1 MTEPHLDDSGA
12 THRGTNGRAYAA
24 ESAVS
29 DGAPDGEAPGRGRE
43 FSLKSFKTFAR
54 QHPLL
59 VGIGAA
65 GIGATVVTLGAGY
78 VLYRGAQRTLPVR
91 AFKLAR
97 LLVTF

>member
-1 MTEPHLDDSGA
+1 MTEPHVDESGA
-12 THRGTNGRAYAA
+12 TRQSTNGRAYSA
-24 ESAVS
+24 ETPDTDSAS
-29 DGAPDGEAPGRGRE
+29 DREPAGSGRE

-78 VLYRGAQRTLPVR
+78 VLYRGAQRTLPMR

>member
-1 MTEPHLDDSGA
+1 MTEPHLDESGA
-12 THRGTNGRAYAA
+12 AHRGTNGRAYSA
-24 ESAVS
+24 ETRETE
-29 DGAPDGEAPGRGRE
+29 GAPDRDTAGRGRE

-78 VLYRGAQRTLPVR
+78 VLYRGV
-91 AFKLAR
+91 
-97 LLVTF
+97 

>member
-1 MTEPHLDDSGA
+1 MSEQHLEESGVA
-12 THRGTNGRAYAA
+12 YPGTNGRPYVVDSANDAA
-24 ESAVS
+24 VDPDAS
-29 DGAPDGEAPGRGRE
+29 DAGGRE

-59 VGIGAA
+59 VGFGAA

-78 VLYRGAQRTLPVR
+78 VLYRGAQRTLPFR

-97 LLVTF
+97 FLVTF